1 MRDKNVTVSY
11 ETTKG
16 INLRPTESVVPKGS
30 KIGTDYDATKP
41 ELKPER
47 IEKDGKVYVLVST
60 KEGSAPEKGKVS
72 GESQNI
78 TYVYEELVRP
88 EVPNQKYG
96 NVIVV
101 YTDESG
107 NPISGITDKGVEV
120 SSTVVDESAAPV
132 RNPYDTTDNK
142 PETITTKDGKVYKL
156 VKVKKTADAEKSDVK
171 ARTSVVTYVYRL
183 LGAVD
188 EKPEAQIGVVVVNYV
203 DESGNPISGK
213 ASDGTVVPAMV
224 VDTDAS
230 LVGTPYDTRDHKPQ
244 VIITDNGDVY
254 VFVKVSATSASETG
268 LVQEGAVAVEYVYR
282 KVDGKDSTSP
292 STSPSES
299 ASTSVSASVSTS
311 VSESASTS
319 TSTSASTSASES
331 ASTSASVSASTS
343 ASESASTSAS
353 ASASTSTSESA
364 STSASASASVSE
376 SADTLS
382 SETPSESAGK
392 SRQQLPNTGTEASKS
407 SVLLGAL
414 AAVTGLGLFA
424 KRRKRDDEE

>member
-1 MRDKNVTVSY
+1 MRDNNVTVSY
-11 ETTKG
+11 ETTTG

-30 KIGTDYDATKP
+30 QIGTDYDATKP

-120 SSTVVDESAAPV
+120 SSTVVDESATLV

-142 PETITTKDGKVYKL
+142 PETITTKDGKVYKF

-244 VIITDNGDVY
+244 VIVTDNGDVY
-254 VFVKVSATSASETG
+254 VFVKVSTT
-268 LVQEGAVAVEYVYR
+268 
-282 KVDGKDSTSP
+282 
-292 STSPSES
+292 
-299 ASTSVSASVSTS
+299 SASVSTS

-319 TSTSASTSASES
+319 MSTSASKSVSESTSTSASASASTSASES
-331 ASTSASVSASTS
+331 ASVSA
-343 ASESASTSAS
+343 
-353 ASASTSTSESA
+353 
-364 STSASASASVSE
+364 

-382 SETPSESAGK
+382 SETLSESAGK

-424 KRRKRDDEE
+424 KRRKREDEE